1 MTGVMKRTDILLA
14 VFMLSI
20 FGGFSV
26 HAEESISEE
35 QDPHHEEDGHSAGDE
50 HEGGHRFFVGAK
62 GSYLA
67 GFAEEETHHFG
78 GGGLFFEVLAVPHW
92 LEIELFVR
100 VMGNSHG
107 VILPIDLLLKV
118 PVHINDVFHPFIGL
132 GPTVVPSFIGDA
144 AVHFGGVVALGSY
157 FWVSP
162 SFAIV
167 AELNYNL
174 VYEHGLVHEA
184 GVNVGVAYGW

>member
-1 MTGVMKRTDILLA
+1 MTGVMKRTGILLA
-14 VFMLSI
+14 VSLLPVLS
-20 FGGFSV
+20 GLSV
-26 HAEESISEE
+26 SAEESKGEE
-35 QDPHHEEDGHSAGDE
+35 ADPHQEE
-50 HEGGHRFFVGAK
+50 HEHAEGDAHEDGHRFFVGAK

-67 GFAEEETHHFG
+67 EFAEEETHHFG

-100 VMGNSHG
+100 AMGNSHG
-107 VILPIDLLLKV
+107 VKLPIDLLLKV
-118 PVHINDVFHPFIGL
+118 PIHVNDVFHPFIGL
-132 GPTVVPSFIGDA
+132 GPTVVPSFIGDT

-162 SFAIV
+162 SWAIV
-167 AELNYNL
+167 AELNYNF